1 MAHTRSLD
9 LHTALDRDLAALS
22 APGETVTSFIRSLL
36 ADRRR
41 LPHGPRFANLL
52 DEVFGSLELEELGQI
67 LAAPEAISASQLW
80 SVYARR
86 RAALDSR
93 FGSRFTTLFSR
104 YSQHFLMRNPY
115 TDAPNLLHHVYG
127 LGVHLATLRLLVVG
141 HPRLA
146 AVLASDPHPD
156 DDRQILDEVVVH
168 VVQTFTKAVS
178 HHPAFLRAAGLGAGT
193 DEDAMT
199 FGRLVLLAKFV

>member
-1 MAHTRSLD
+1 MTPTPATDQATTWQAPAMTRPRQVSD
-9 LHTALDRDLAALS
+9 AG
-22 APGETVTSFIRSLL
+22 APGL
-36 ADRRR
+36 
-41 LPHGPRFANLL
+41 
-52 DEVFGSLELEELGQI
+52 
-67 LAAPEAISASQLW
+67 AIS
-80 SVYARR
+80 
-86 RAALDSR
+86 
-93 FGSRFTTLFSR
+93 GGFTTLFSR

-156 DDRQILDEVVVH
+156 DDRRILDEVVVH

-178 HHPAFLRAAGLGAGT
+178 HHPAFLRAAGVGAGT
-193 DEDAMT
+193 AEDAMT